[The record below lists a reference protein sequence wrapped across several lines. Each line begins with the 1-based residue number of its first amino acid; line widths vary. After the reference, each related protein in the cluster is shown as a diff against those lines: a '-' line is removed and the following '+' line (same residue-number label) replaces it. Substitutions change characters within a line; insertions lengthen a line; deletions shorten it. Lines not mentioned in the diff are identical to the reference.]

1 MKNGKGWHLE
11 SQRHSLAARG
21 IKTRTG
27 RSRGVI
33 ADASIILSNEHKENI
48 KTLRKWIKKFAPT
61 VSVRMGRG
69 TSWGWVEISG
79 SGQGGSFTDKEKKDL
94 DSMGLSYGGNFSVIS
109 PDEVEYY
116 IAKITKSRVME
127 VKDYP
132 HTRFYDI
139 RYPIGF
145 RGIINAHDTGV
156 VYWKILDHHGN
167 VYDSGIARSVDD
179 AELLVDH
186 HAEDLVEDL
195 RNKGM
200 LPKER

>member
-1 MKNGKGWHLE
+1 MKGWHNE

-21 IKTRTG
+21 IKTRIG
-27 RSRGVI
+27 RSRGVVS
-33 ADASIILSNEHKENI
+33 DASIILSNEHKENI

-69 TSWGWVEISG
+69 TAWGWVEISG
-79 SGQGGSFTDKEKKDL
+79 SGYGGAFTDKEKKDL

-127 VKDYP
+127 VKKYP
-132 HTRFYDI
+132 HHTMYDI

-145 RGIINAHDTGV
+145 RGIINDHDGAV
-156 VYWKILDHHGN
+156 RWKIIDHLGN
-167 VYDSGIARSVDD
+167 VYDSGIAGSVDD
-179 AELLVDH
+179 AEVLVDH

-195 RNKGM
+195 RKKGM